1 MSQKFM
7 HLMPGPKESELA
19 QRLTAAGLHAAPSGR
34 LAGGIHVR
42 YRTATNDEA
51 EIERIVAA
59 VAPGTSRGPGGAPTV
74 FIEGYRDAW

>member
-7 HLMPGPKESELA
+7 HLIAGPNEPELA
-19 QRLTAAGLHAAPSGR
+19 RRLTAAGFRAAQSGR

-42 YRTATNDEA
+42 YRTESGDEA

-59 VAPGTSRGPGGAPTV
+59 VAPGTRRGPDGAPTMS
-74 FIEGYRDAW
+74 IDGYREA